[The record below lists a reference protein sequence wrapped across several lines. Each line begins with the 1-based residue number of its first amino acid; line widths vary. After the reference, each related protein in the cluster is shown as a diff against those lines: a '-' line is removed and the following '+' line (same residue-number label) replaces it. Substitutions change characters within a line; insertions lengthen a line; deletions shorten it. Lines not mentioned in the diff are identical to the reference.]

1 VSAYLLDTNI
11 ALFVLTGDPR
21 LTSSV
26 RAAVAAGPNVL
37 SVATY
42 WEIAIRATRG
52 RLDVGD
58 PRTWWQHALQQLAA
72 TPLTIRPEHIASLC
86 LLPPIHQDPFDR
98 ILIAQAISQGFTL
111 LTADQEIAQYSSAGF
126 SFTT

>member
-1 VSAYLLDTNI
+1 VSPYLLDTNI

-26 RAAVAAGPNVL
+26 RAAVAVGPNVL

-42 WEIAIRATRG
+42 WEIAIKAMRG

-72 TPLTIRPEHIASLC
+72 TPLPIRPEHIASLC

-126 SFTT
+126 SLTT

>member
-1 VSAYLLDTNI
+1 M
-11 ALFVLTGDPR
+11 
-21 LTSSV
+21 
-26 RAAVAAGPNVL
+26 
-37 SVATY
+37 
-42 WEIAIRATRG
+42 RG

-72 TPLTIRPEHIASLC
+72 TPLPIRPEHIASLC

-126 SFTT
+126 SLTT

>member
-1 VSAYLLDTNI
+1 MSPYLLDTNI

-26 RAAVAAGPNVL
+26 RAAVAVGPNVL

-42 WEIAIRATRG
+42 WEIAIKAMRG

-72 TPLTIRPEHIASLC
+72 TPLPIRPEHIASLC

-126 SFTT
+126 SLTT

>member
-1 VSAYLLDTNI
+1 MRVNLLDTNI

-26 RAAVAAGPNVL
+26 RAAVAEGPNVL

-42 WEIAIRATRG
+42 WEIAIKAMRG
-52 RLDVGD
+52 KLDVGD
-58 PRTWWQHALQQLAA
+58 PAIWWQHALQQLAA
-72 TPLTIRPEHIASLC
+72 TPLPIRPEHITSLC
-86 LLPPIHQDPFDR
+86 SLPSIHQDPFDR

-111 LTADQEIAQYSSAGF
+111 LTADEEIARYSSAGF
-126 SFTT
+126 SLIT